1 MTKITLA
8 VTGSIA
14 AYKAADLTSL
24 LTKEGHDVTVLM
36 TKSATQFITPLT
48 LQVLSKNKVHL
59 DIMDEERPELVNHI
73 DLAKNTE
80 LFLVAPATADTISR
94 LAQGRADDIITSVAL
109 ALEPSVPKYFA
120 PAMNTK
126 MYQHPLTQ
134 KNIEIL
140 KKIDYNMIQ
149 PKKSLLACGDFGEGA
164 LADLPDILSDLKI
177 LYKINEVFMKK
188 SKASDVAIL
197 SIFIAIMVVVQLL
210 SQIIYSVWP
219 LPIVP
224 TLLHIP
230 VIIGSIVLGVRKGAF
245 LGLVMGLISVIN
257 STIVTLP
264 SSFMFSP
271 LQPVPGTNHGSIWA
285 LVIAIVP
292 RVLVGILPAL
302 VYRLA
307 QNRFGAGL
315 AAFVGTATNTLLVL
329 SFIFLF
335 FHDVTKQTF
344 GALLASIITGNSIA
358 EVIIA
363 VILTMAIV
371 PALSKARGNS

>member
-1 MTKITLA
+1 
-8 VTGSIA
+8 
-14 AYKAADLTSL
+14 
-24 LTKEGHDVTVLM
+24 
-36 TKSATQFITPLT
+36 
-48 LQVLSKNKVHL
+48 
-59 DIMDEERPELVNHI
+59 
-73 DLAKNTE
+73 
-80 LFLVAPATADTISR
+80 
-94 LAQGRADDIITSVAL
+94 
-109 ALEPSVPKYFA
+109 
-120 PAMNTK
+120 
-126 MYQHPLTQ
+126 
-134 KNIEIL
+134 
-140 KKIDYNMIQ
+140 
-149 PKKSLLACGDFGEGA
+149 
-164 LADLPDILSDLKI
+164 
-177 LYKINEVFMKK
+177 
-188 SKASDVAIL
+188 
-197 SIFIAIMVVVQLL
+197 
-210 SQIIYSVWP
+210 
-219 LPIVP
+219 
-224 TLLHIP
+224 
-230 VIIGSIVLGVRKGAF
+230 
-245 LGLVMGLISVIN
+245 
-257 STIVTLP
+257 
-264 SSFMFSP
+264 MFSP

>member
-1 MTKITLA
+1 
-8 VTGSIA
+8 
-14 AYKAADLTSL
+14 
-24 LTKEGHDVTVLM
+24 
-36 TKSATQFITPLT
+36 
-48 LQVLSKNKVHL
+48 
-59 DIMDEERPELVNHI
+59 
-73 DLAKNTE
+73 
-80 LFLVAPATADTISR
+80 
-94 LAQGRADDIITSVAL
+94 
-109 ALEPSVPKYFA
+109 
-120 PAMNTK
+120 
-126 MYQHPLTQ
+126 
-134 KNIEIL
+134 
-140 KKIDYNMIQ
+140 
-149 PKKSLLACGDFGEGA
+149 
-164 LADLPDILSDLKI
+164 
-177 LYKINEVFMKK
+177 MKK

-292 RVLVGILPAL
+292 RV
-302 VYRLA
+302 
-307 QNRFGAGL
+307 
-315 AAFVGTATNTLLVL
+315 GTATNTLLVL

>member
-1 MTKITLA
+1 
-8 VTGSIA
+8 
-14 AYKAADLTSL
+14 
-24 LTKEGHDVTVLM
+24 
-36 TKSATQFITPLT
+36 
-48 LQVLSKNKVHL
+48 
-59 DIMDEERPELVNHI
+59 
-73 DLAKNTE
+73 
-80 LFLVAPATADTISR
+80 
-94 LAQGRADDIITSVAL
+94 
-109 ALEPSVPKYFA
+109 
-120 PAMNTK
+120 
-126 MYQHPLTQ
+126 
-134 KNIEIL
+134 
-140 KKIDYNMIQ
+140 
-149 PKKSLLACGDFGEGA
+149 
-164 LADLPDILSDLKI
+164 
-177 LYKINEVFMKK
+177 MKK

-245 LGLVMGLISVIN
+245 LGLVMGLISVIT